1 MIPRVSPHAVPAER
15 RPTAALLGALY
26 MIVACLAAVLPF
38 VAFGATGLLLLVPTA
53 LWLAPG
59 LRTNAR
65 RIGKLS
71 DGVVGWPGL
80 TMLACGA
87 ASLAIMGLGGRPMA
101 AAYLAS
107 LAACGL
113 IESMRA
119 GVAKGLNVR
128 AESRPNIA
136 KRM

>member
-1 MIPRVSPHAVPAER
+1 MTPRVSPHVVPSEH

-26 MIVACLAAVLPF
+26 MVTACCAAALPF
-38 VAFGATGLLLLVPTA
+38 LAFGATGLLLLVPTA

-65 RIGKLS
+65 HSGKLS

-80 TMLACGA
+80 TTLGCGA
-87 ASLAIMGLGGRPMA
+87 ASLAIMGLGGHAMA
-101 AAYLAS
+101 AAC
-107 LAACGL
+107 LAALTACGF

-119 GVAKGLNVR
+119 GLAKGHNLR
-128 AESRPNIA
+128 AESRPNVA

>member
-1 MIPRVSPHAVPAER
+1 MIPRVSPHVVPSEHSYR
-15 RPTAALLGALY
+15 AAALGALY
-26 MIVACLAAVLPF
+26 MIAACLAALLPF
-38 VAFGATGLLLLVPTA
+38 FAFGTTGLLLLVPTT

-65 RIGKLS
+65 YAGKLS

-80 TMLACGA
+80 TTLGCGA
-87 ASLAIMGLGGRPMA
+87 ASLAILGLGGRAMMA
-101 AAYLAS
+101 AWLAS

-113 IESMRA
+113 IELLRA
-119 GVAKGLNVR
+119 GLAKGLNVR
-128 AESRPNIA
+128 AESRPNVA

>member
-1 MIPRVSPHAVPAER
+1 MIPRVSPRVVPSEHSHR
-15 RPTAALLGALY
+15 AAALGALY
-26 MIVACLAAVLPF
+26 MIAACLAALLPF
-38 VAFGATGLLLLVPTA
+38 FASGTTGLLLLVPTA

-65 RIGKLS
+65 KGGKLS

-80 TMLACGA
+80 TTLACGA

-101 AAYLAS
+101 AACLAS

-113 IESMRA
+113 IELLRA
-119 GVAKGLNVR
+119 GLAKGLNVR
-128 AESRPNIA
+128 AESRPNVA